1 MRHIPLGRSATQN
14 EEIGAMKD
22 KKTPDAAV
30 EKELDGVPENLKQ
43 SSEEQSAADITGAHI
58 AKLDADLAAA
68 KQEVLYAQAETQNVR
83 RRMEKEAQDAKAY
96 AATGFA
102 RDILSVAD
110 NLSRALE
117 AIPAE
122 LRDDEKFKG
131 LVIGL
136 DATGRELDSVFAKNG
151 ITRIAA
157 MGLPLDPN
165 QHQAMVEI
173 PSADAEPGTIVA
185 EMQAGYMIKDRLLRP
200 AMVGVAKKVD

>member
-1 MRHIPLGRSATQN
+1 MTDKKSATAD
-14 EEIGAMKD
+14 I
-22 KKTPDAAV
+22 AV
-30 EKELDGVPENLKQ
+30 EKELEGVPEHMKDETPEATDTADAKIAAL
-43 SSEEQSAADITGAHI
+43 EEAI
-58 AKLDADLAAA
+58 AAA
-68 KQEVLYAQAETQNVR
+68 QQDVLYAQAETQNVR
-83 RRMEKEAQDAKAY
+83 RRLEKEAQDARAY

-102 RDILSVAD
+102 RDVLSVSD

-122 LRDDEKFKG
+122 MRDSEAMKP

-136 DATGRELDSVFAKNG
+136 EATGRELDSVFTKNG

-157 MGLPLDPN
+157 MGMPLDPN

-173 PSADAEPGTIVA
+173 PSADAAPGTIIA

-200 AMVGVAKKVD
+200 ALVGVAKAPE